1 MVNIKDIAKEAGVS
15 IATVSRLLD
24 PEKKDLVHPDTR
36 ERIEKIILKYRYT
49 PNRVARALSKHT
61 SDTIGMVTQFSA
73 DIVKSPYFQG
83 LISGIIEGIK
93 PLHFDLKWIMIR
105 DEEAK
110 TCTLTELLQKHAV
123 DGMVF
128 LSWRLFPNLVKE
140 IEREEN
146 IPAVLINDYDRRFR
160 CTIIYCE
167 NQGGVTQVVE
177 HFKNRGY
184 KTVGMIRGPEQ
195 ISPDAR
201 ERYAAF
207 RNAAKRFGY
216 DTGEDSFRRCN
227 RFEETAGYEVMKEWI
242 DEGKMP
248 RAVFCA
254 NDDLAVGAVNALL
267 EKGIKIPDEVAV
279 AGYDDS
285 QRAGTLDPPLTTVR
299 QPLETIGH
307 AAIETLGKLIA
318 KKVKGPIQLK
328 FEPELVVRA
337 TA

>member
-36 ERIEKIILKYRYT
+36 ERIEKIIQKHRYT
-49 PNRVARALSKHT
+49 PNRAARALSKHS

-73 DIVKSPYFQG
+73 DVVKSPYFQG
-83 LISGIIEGIK
+83 LISGIIEGIR
-93 PLHFDLKWIMIR
+93 PQHFDLKWIMIR
-105 DEEAK
+105 DEEMK
-110 TCTLTELLQKHAV
+110 TCSLSELLQKHAV

-140 IEREEN
+140 IEQEEEN
-146 IPAVLINDYDRRFR
+146 IPAVLINDYDRKVR

-167 NQGGVTQVVE
+167 NQGGVTQMVS
-177 HFKNRGY
+177 HFKTKGY
-184 KTVGMIRGPEQ
+184 KSIGMIRGPENF
-195 ISPDAR
+195 SPDAR
-201 ERYAAF
+201 ERYVSF
-207 RNAAKRFGY
+207 KMAAKKFGY
-216 DTGEDSFRRCN
+216 DLQEDHLHRGT
-227 RFEETAGYEVMKEWI
+227 RFDAEAGHETMLEWI
-242 DEGKMP
+242 AGGKLP
-248 RAVFCA
+248 RAIFCA
-254 NDDLAVGAVNALL
+254 NDDLAVGAIQALR
-267 EKGIKIPDEVAV
+267 EKSISVPDQVAV
-279 AGYDDS
+279 SGYDDS
-285 QRAGTLDPPLTTVR
+285 QHESKLTTVR

-328 FEPELVVRA
+328 FEPELVVRE